1 MRLSAAIK
9 TYEIEQ
15 EVPVALFSGS
25 FHNRLQKA
33 AEFGYDG
40 IELMAANPVHL
51 DSKKICKQIKEL
63 GLEVSAIG
71 SGAAFMV
78 DKLTLLASDPDVSQ
92 RALKRLH
99 DLIQFASEVEAPFVT
114 IGSFRG
120 RKAWVTDGKADA
132 KLNEAMANAAGRASR
147 LGVRL
152 VLEPLNRYESD
163 IVNNTKE
170 GLALLEKIGHSHT
183 GLLIDTYHLNIE
195 EPSIH
200 SCFQKAMSAGKL
212 WHIHIGDSNRLPP
225 GKGHLDFPGIV
236 STLRE
241 IGYNGYLSAEL
252 LPLPNPDQAAEET
265 LRYMRKL
272 IPPKNMK

>member
-1 MRLSAAIK
+1 LRLSAAIK
-9 TYEIEQ
+9 TYEFKK

-25 FHNRLQKA
+25 FSERLKKA
-33 AEFGYDG
+33 AELGYDG
-40 IELMAANPVHL
+40 VELMAAIPAEL
-51 DSKKICKQIKEL
+51 DVKKIRDQLKDL
-63 GLEVSAIG
+63 DLVVSAIG
-71 SGAAFMV
+71 SGAVYMEE
-78 DKLTLLASDPDVSQ
+78 KLTLLASEPEVSQ

-99 DLIQFASEVEAPFVT
+99 ELIQFASELEAPYVT

-120 RKAWVTDGKADA
+120 RRAWVAEGTAEV
-132 KLNEAMANAAGRASR
+132 KLKEIIVNAAESAS
-147 LGVRL
+147 LKGVRL

-163 IVNNTKE
+163 IINNTEE
-170 GLALLEKIGHSHT
+170 GLYFINQIGHNHV

-200 SCFQKAMSAGKL
+200 SCFQNAMSAGKL

-241 IGYNGYLSAEL
+241 SGYGGFLSAEL
-252 LPLPNPDQAAEET
+252 LPLPDPDKAAADT
-265 LRYMRKL
+265 VHYMRKL
-272 IPPKNMK
+272 IS

>member
-1 MRLSAAIK
+1 LRLSVAIK
-9 TYEIEQ
+9 TYEFNK

-25 FHNRLQKA
+25 FSERLQKA
-33 AEFGYDG
+33 DELGYDG
-40 IELMAANPVHL
+40 VELMAAIPDKL
-51 DSKKICKQIKEL
+51 DAGEIRTQLKDF

-71 SGAAFMV
+71 SGAVYMV
-78 DKLTLLASDPDVSQ
+78 EKLTLLASEPEVRQ
-92 RALKRLH
+92 RASKRLH
-99 DLIQFASEVEAPFVT
+99 ELIQFASELEAPCVT

-120 RKAWVTDGKADA
+120 RRAWVAEGTAEVILKQIIVS
-132 KLNEAMANAAGRASR
+132 AAERASH

-163 IVNNTKE
+163 IINNTEE
-170 GLALLEKIGHSHT
+170 GLYFINEVDHSHV
-183 GLLIDTYHLNIE
+183 GLMIDTYHLNIE

-200 SCFQKAMSAGKL
+200 SCFQNAMSAGKL

-241 IGYNGYLSAEL
+241 SGYDGFLSAEL
-252 LPLPNPDQAAEET
+252 LPLPDPDQAAADT
-265 LRYMRKL
+265 VDYMRKL
-272 IPPKNMK
+272 IS